1 MKRVM
6 IMLAAGESDHLHG
19 ISVPVE
25 MIAAAGDA
33 KLPRAKIL
41 AYTGGEMN
49 LSAMYHPVVFS
60 LAGMVAAASIP
71 LLRQHDPGRIVGH
84 ADKVD
89 ITASNVTVEGP
100 ISATGPDAQEVI
112 SSSANKFPWKASV
125 GVDPLRVEFLAAG
138 KTAKVNGR
146 DFTGPLNIVHA
157 SRLVEV
163 SFVPIGADSNTS
175 ANVAASRKEI
185 SMGFEE
191 WLKANG
197 FDKSAL
203 SESRL
208 AVLKAAFDA
217 KADAAEVGLLKAAW
231 STPVK
236 GADPA
241 ATIVAGGTTSK
252 DETAVAIQAHR
263 TAMGAE
269 TVRVGK
275 IHTLCAG
282 KHAELEAK
290 AIVEG
295 WTAEKVELEVIR
307 AERPKA
313 PAGFVPDNSITSKI
327 VEAAVCTA
335 GGLGNA
341 EKMYDAPTLEAAHKH
356 FRGRIG
362 LQELLLH
369 AAGRNGFIGRSFRGY
384 EADILRAAFSTA
396 DIAGILSNVANKF
409 LLEGWSM
416 VEDTWKQIAAI
427 RPVNDFKQI
436 TSYRLTGDQEY
447 EVVAPDGELK
457 HGQLANESFTN
468 QAQTYGKMLAITR
481 QDQINDDLGA
491 LTAVPKMLGRGGALK
506 FNTVFWT
513 AFLNSAAFFTAGHGN
528 LQVGTPSTLLSID
541 SLTAAEL
548 LFLNQTD
555 TDGKPLGLAPEI
567 LLTPNALSTKATSL
581 TRDTEIRDTTA
592 STKYTTSNPHA
603 GKWKPV
609 RSSYLSNANISGY
622 SALAW
627 YLLANPLSLATIEA
641 CFLNGQ
647 QNPTIE
653 TANADFNVLGIQM
666 RGYHDFGVSL
676 QEYRAGVKSKGE
688 A

>member
-1 MKRVM
+1 MKRK
-6 IMLAAGESDHLHG
+6 LLHANASASQLHG

-25 MIAAAGDA
+25 MIAAAGEI

-41 AYTGGEMN
+41 AYTGGAMN
-49 LSAMYHPVVFS
+49 LSAMYHPVVFA
-60 LAGMVAAASIP
+60 LAGMTAAGSVP

-84 ADKVD
+84 ADEVK
-89 ITASNVTVEGP
+89 ITGSDVTVEGP

-125 GVDPLRVEFLAAG
+125 GVDPVRTEFLGAG

-175 ANVAASRKEI
+175 ANIAASPKEI
-185 SMGFEE
+185 SMEFEA

-197 FDKSAL
+197 FDKTSL

-231 STPVK
+231 TKPGEEKPVIVQDK
-236 GADPA
+236 GDTAAALKAHREAIGAD
-241 ATIVAGGTTSK
+241 
-252 DETAVAIQAHR
+252 
-263 TAMGAE
+263 

-275 IHTLCAG
+275 IRTLCAG
-282 KHAELEAK
+282 KHAEMEAK
-290 AIVEG
+290 AITEG

-313 PAGFVPDNSITSKI
+313 PAGFSPDNSITSKI

-335 GGLGNA
+335 GGFANV
-341 EKMYDAPTLEAAHKH
+341 EKSFDAPTLEAAHKH

-362 LQELLLH
+362 LQEMLLH
-369 AAGRNGFIGRSFRGY
+369 AAARNGFTGRGFRGN
-384 EADILRAAFSTA
+384 EGDILRAAFSTE

-409 LLEGWSM
+409 LLEGWTM
-416 VEDTWKQIAAI
+416 VEDTWKQIAAV
-427 RPVNDFKQI
+427 RPVNDFKQV
-436 TSYRLTGDQEY
+436 TSYRLTGDQMY

-457 HGQLANESFTN
+457 HGKLANESFTN
-468 QAQTYGKMLAITR
+468 QANTYGKMMAITR

-491 LTAVPKMLGRGGALK
+491 LTAVPRMLGRGGALK
-506 FNTVFWT
+506 FNLVFWT
-513 AFLNSAAFFTAGHGN
+513 AFMNNATFFVAGN
-528 LQVGTPSTLLSID
+528 NNYQVGTPGTVLSID

-548 LFLNQTD
+548 LFLNQVD
-555 TDGKPLGLAPEI
+555 TDGNPLGLAPEI

-592 STKYTTSNPHA
+592 STTYTTANPHA
-603 GKWKPV
+603 GKFRPV
-609 RSSYLSNANISGY
+609 RSSYLSNVTITGN

-647 QNPTIE
+647 QNPTVQ

-676 QEYRAGVKSKGE
+676 QDARAGVKSKGE